1 MLSGGQK
8 EIKVVEMNRGLLHQS
23 PLVQI
28 MGGSPM
34 MMRPP
39 TEQNYCSLPPSS
51 SSSTTMTPCHD
62 TQVPL
67 LSWSQLLLGG
77 SYAGEEEKYDAK
89 IIESCWENQ
98 IADAGTG
105 ACKHESC
112 GSGYMIQSPRSSEGI
127 VQASRCSWS
136 HQVLPPSVVATTL
149 RSNLLEFSD
158 SKFEGKDHNAIKPAD
173 SSPECNSTATGGA
186 LKRAKIQ
193 GSFAAHSTLKVR
205 KEKLGDRITA
215 LHQIVSPFGKT
226 DTASVLQEAIGYI
239 RFLQSQIGALSTPY
253 LSSTSGNMKQPPTE
267 STVEDLKSRGLCLM
281 PLSFILH
288 LGRDLE
294 GSYLGSF

>member
-39 TEQNYCSLPPSS
+39 IEQSYCSLPPS

-62 TQVPL
+62 SQFPP

-77 SYAGEEEKYDAK
+77 SYAGEDEKHDAK

-98 IADAGTG
+98 IADASTG
-105 ACKHESC
+105 AKHESC
-112 GSGYMIQSPRSSEGI
+112 GSGYMIQSPRSSEVI

-136 HQVLPPSVVATTL
+136 HQVLTPPVSSNTV
-149 RSNLLEFSD
+149 RSNLLEFS
-158 SKFEGKDHNAIKPAD
+158 NTIKPAD

-239 RFLQSQIGALSTPY
+239 RFLQSQIEVLTTPY

-267 STVEDLKSRGLCLM
+267 STVEDLRSRGLCLM

-288 LGRDLE
+288 VGRDFE

>member
-1 MLSGGQK
+1 MIAIGRAVLEGEEEKLQGRVN
-8 EIKVVEMNRGLLHQS
+8 VVLFQLPAALDQ
-23 PLVQI
+23 QI
-28 MGGSPM
+28 TGRHAGPHHRIPPPPFPNGIFFLYTCFF
-34 MMRPP
+34 MR
-39 TEQNYCSLPPSS
+39 
-51 SSSTTMTPCHD
+51 
-62 TQVPL
+62 
-67 LSWSQLLLGG
+67 LGG
-77 SYAGEEEKYDAK
+77 SYAGEDEKHDAK

-98 IADAGTG
+98 IADASTG
-105 ACKHESC
+105 AKHESC
-112 GSGYMIQSPRSSEGI
+112 GSGYMIQSPRSSEVI

-136 HQVLPPSVVATTL
+136 HQVLTPPVSSTTV
-149 RSNLLEFSD
+149 RSNLLEFS
-158 SKFEGKDHNAIKPAD
+158 NTIKPAD

-239 RFLQSQIGALSTPY
+239 RFLQSQIEALTTPY

-267 STVEDLKSRGLCLM
+267 STVEDLRSRGLCLM
-281 PLSFILH
+281 PISFILH
-288 LGRDLE
+288 VLSIVEASAVLAACTVSLAVTLNED
-294 GSYLGSF
+294 